1 MLLIESIVPGKI
13 KNVLKPII
21 PADNNTVFFVRFTSF
36 KNRNSSIETE

>member
-21 PADNNTVFFVRFTSF
+21 PAAVFFVRFTSF